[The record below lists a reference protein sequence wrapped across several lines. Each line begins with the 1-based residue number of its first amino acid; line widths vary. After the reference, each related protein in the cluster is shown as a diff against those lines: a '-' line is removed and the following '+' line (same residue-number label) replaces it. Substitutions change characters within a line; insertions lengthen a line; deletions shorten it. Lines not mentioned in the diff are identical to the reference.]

1 MKKYLELPYVLNRE
15 AHGWISFRMKRSKL
29 ALFPGVCCIHHH
41 PKHITAVLKA
51 PNIGART
58 YDKLTGIYNVTE
70 LRD

>member
-41 PKHITAVLKA
+41 PKHITAVL
-51 PNIGART
+51 RT